1 MFIVKFQVLKDS
13 YIDLQFV
20 GDIFRFYMLLFS
32 YFGPQAA
39 LAKAN
44 FAKKRNV
51 KLDTSL
57 REKLLQSC
65 QLLRP
70 HPKGKDKD
78 KDKDDKVKPFYPKPC
93 HHFGICVCT
102 KYPDSKWMFNN
113 ISRHFR
119 IIFANK
125 KKQPTLARTIM
136 DKFGI
141 VLRFSPDLPKSNKAE
156 TCLDEWDITYEE
168 ETNAGRLSAVEDT
181 GNLHDMFFHIGFMN
195 YKTFHFCCQQLEM
208 ESLEQHSQSVSKDL
222 LWLTPAGAE
231 SGDDKR
237 LEVYTDME
245 LFAYLL
251 DSKVPW
257 TVTVFKFTNA
267 AGLGLLSDSSLPVV
281 PLVEPFKVWHGS
293 VEEASRRRLQQESEK
308 AAKAAKERN
317 RERKP
322 KRKHEHTARC
332 SSKTKRQRQ
341 ALQSVEVDATESAFN
356 DDLLDIFDDLQQ
368 DCDKNKD
375 ETNEVAS
382 EHDDIG
388 NVYDDGAVSEDDDD
402 DDDAD
407 KNIDN
412 EIGGE
417 EDRRSEA
424 PASVK
429 SALTEDDVDDLNL
442 NLEEDLGDA
451 SAVSR
456 APDEEH
462 APQTLEL
469 PPEGPPVRRPREPG
483 GTRSSENRILASLL
497 MSHSLFQFILHF
509 DVPIKT
515 SNHI

>member
-1 MFIVKFQVLKDS
+1 MVTFPVQRFL
-13 YIDLQFV
+13 DLQIV
-20 GDIFRFYMLLFS
+20 GVIFRCYMLLFS
-32 YFGPQAA
+32 YFGLQDA

-70 HPKGKDKD
+70 HPKGKDED
-78 KDKDDKVKPFYPKPC
+78 QDHVGVKPFYPKQC

-113 ISRHFR
+113 IARHFR

-125 KKQPTLARTIM
+125 KKQPTFARTIM
-136 DKFGI
+136 DKYGI
-141 VLRFSPDLPKSNKAE
+141 VLRFSPDIPKSNKAE
-156 TCLDEWDITYEE
+156 TCLDDEWEIAYAE
-168 ETNAGRLSAVEDT
+168 ETNARSLSAVEDT
-181 GNLHDMFFHIGFMN
+181 GNLQDLFFHIGFMN
-195 YKTFHFCCQQLEM
+195 YKTFHFSCQRLEM
-208 ESLEQHSQSVSKDL
+208 ESMALEQHPQSVSKDF

-231 SGDDKR
+231 SRDDKR

-257 TVTVFKFTNA
+257 TVTVLTFTTA
-267 AGLGLLSDSSLPVV
+267 IAGLDLLPVSSLPVG

-293 VEEASRRRLQQESEK
+293 VEEASRRRLQEEREK

-322 KRKHEHTARC
+322 KRNHGHTATC
-332 SSKTKRQRQ
+332 SRKTKRQRQ
-341 ALQSVEVDATESAFN
+341 ALQSVEVDATESACH
-356 DDLLDIFDDLQQ
+356 DDLLDIFDDLLIEDK

-375 ETNEVAS
+375 ETIEVAS
-382 EHDDIG
+382 EQDDIG
-388 NVYDDGAVSEDDDD
+388 NVYDAEDDDD
-402 DDDAD
+402 DDGS
-407 KNIDN
+407 NDN

-417 EDRRSEA
+417 EDQQSEA
-424 PASVK
+424 AASIK
-429 SALTEDDVDDLNL
+429 SALTEDDVDDLNVDLDDL
-442 NLEEDLGDA
+442 NLNVQQEDLGDA
-451 SAVSR
+451 AAVSR

-469 PPEGPPVRRPREPG
+469 AQERPPVRRPREPG
-483 GTRSSENRILASLL
+483 GARSSENSILTSLL
-497 MSHSLFQFILHF
+497 MSHS
-509 DVPIKT
+509 
-515 SNHI
+515 